1 MRTGGGEG
9 QHARAQSACYR
20 VRGVSDDEEDTLGEA
35 RRHFRP
41 RQKLRW
47 PVVVAPLLAGGE
59 PAGASMLAPFQGSS
73 MLATTLG
80 ISVGGAF
87 IETDGVF
94 DVGTALHLWLHPPG
108 PIPTSLPNVLRLRA
122 EVRWVN
128 DGTRRD
134 LPRGFG
140 VEFRALTAEDEIALH
155 AYFSRAYKVV

>member
-1 MRTGGGEG
+1 M
-9 QHARAQSACYR
+9 SACYR
-20 VRGVSDDEEDTLGEA
+20 GRDVTDADDGDDGLIGEA

-41 RQKLRW
+41 REKLRW
-47 PVVVAPLLAGGE
+47 PVVVAPLQAGGE
-59 PAGASMLAPFQGSS
+59 PAGGST
-73 MLATTLG
+73 LATTRG

-87 IETDGVF
+87 IETEGAL
-94 DVGTALHLWLHPPG
+94 DVGTALHLWLHPPAPMPG
-108 PIPTSLPNVLRLRA
+108 LPSVLRLRA

-128 DGTRRD
+128 DGTRRE

>member
-1 MRTGGGEG
+1 MRWTFK
-9 QHARAQSACYR
+9 ARKDEHVAARGSTAERGAWYR
-20 VRGVSDDEEDTLGEA
+20 VLGVDDRDEGSLGEA
-35 RRHFRP
+35 RKHYRP
-41 RQKLRW
+41 REKLRW

-59 PAGASMLAPFQGSS
+59 PAGAST
-73 MLATTLG
+73 LATTRG

-108 PIPTSLPNVLRLRA
+108 PAPANLPHVLRLRA

-140 VEFRALTAEDEIALH
+140 VEFRALTADDEIALH
-155 AYFSRAYKVV
+155 SYFSRAYKVV